1 MVAEILGIQD
11 FSEDDLYEA
20 LDDLWQRQEKIEQA
34 LYRRYL
40 RQHSGPPQLFLYDV
54 TGSYFEGER
63 NELGAYG
70 YNRDGK
76 RGKMQIVIGLLADID
91 GEPLAVRVFAGNT
104 ADPAAVPDQIRKLQD
119 EFKVEELIF
128 VGDCGM
134 VKSRGK
140 QELEQRG
147 LHYITALTDPQIRRL
162 LSQGVLQLELFSERI
177 CEVEDHGVRYVLRR
191 NEDTAAREKHR
202 LEDKL
207 ARLESKIAARNLWA
221 GQHPRSKP
229 KTGLRQLQGW
239 VARHRLDELVEL
251 QIELQEE
258 SNCLRMGCKP
268 AAIEQSLKLAGCYAL
283 TTDVTP
289 AKLDAEQVHT
299 SYMALEKVER
309 DFRAIKT
316 GLLEVRPIFVRKE
329 GRTRGHV
336 FCCMLAL
343 KLAREMERRLRAAF
357 GTTETN
363 PDAITLLAALGRL
376 CLLHWPVEGE
386 NIVTKLPL
394 PDQSQQEILAAFGI
408 HLPAM

>member
-1 MVAEILGIQD
+1 MLARAAG
-11 FSEDDLYEA
+11 
-20 LDDLWQRQEKIEQA
+20 
-34 LYRRYL
+34 
-40 RQHSGPPQLFLYDV
+40 SGGPAPPL
-54 TGSYFEGER
+54 
-63 NELGAYG
+63 
-70 YNRDGK
+70 
-76 RGKMQIVIGLLADID
+76 
-91 GEPLAVRVFAGNT
+91 
-104 ADPAAVPDQIRKLQD
+104 
-119 EFKVEELIF
+119 
-128 VGDCGM
+128 
-134 VKSRGK
+134 
-140 QELEQRG
+140 
-147 LHYITALTDPQIRRL
+147 
-162 LSQGVLQLELFSERI
+162 
-177 CEVEDHGVRYVLRR
+177 VRYVQRR

-239 VARHRLDELVEL
+239 VVRHRLDKLVEL

-258 SNCLRMGCKP
+258 SNCLRMECKP

-289 AKLDAEQVHT
+289 EKLDAEQVHT

>member
-1 MVAEILGIQD
+1 MAEILGIQD

-40 RQHSGPPQLFLYDV
+40 RQHSGPPQLFFYDA

-63 NELGAYG
+63 NELDAYG

-134 VKSRGK
+134 VKSLGK

-191 NEDTAAREKHR
+191 RG
-202 LEDKL
+202 
-207 ARLESKIAARNLWA
+207 SV
-221 GQHPRSKP
+221 KP
-229 KTGLRQLQGW
+229 PSMVQTG
-239 VARHRLDELVEL
+239 
-251 QIELQEE
+251 
-258 SNCLRMGCKP
+258 
-268 AAIEQSLKLAGCYAL
+268 
-283 TTDVTP
+283 
-289 AKLDAEQVHT
+289 
-299 SYMALEKVER
+299 
-309 DFRAIKT
+309 
-316 GLLEVRPIFVRKE
+316 
-329 GRTRGHV
+329 
-336 FCCMLAL
+336 
-343 KLAREMERRLRAAF
+343 
-357 GTTETN
+357 
-363 PDAITLLAALGRL
+363 
-376 CLLHWPVEGE
+376 
-386 NIVTKLPL
+386 
-394 PDQSQQEILAAFGI
+394 
-408 HLPAM
+408 

>member
-1 MVAEILGIQD
+1 M
-11 FSEDDLYEA
+11 
-20 LDDLWQRQEKIEQA
+20 
-34 LYRRYL
+34 
-40 RQHSGPPQLFLYDV
+40 

-162 LSQGVLQLELFSERI
+162 RCQGVLQLELFNERI
-177 CEVEDHGVRYVLRR
+177 CEVEGHGVRYVLRR

-229 KTGLRQLQGW
+229 ETELRQLQGW

-251 QIELQEE
+251 QIEL
-258 SNCLRMGCKP
+258 
-268 AAIEQSLKLAGCYAL
+268 
-283 TTDVTP
+283 
-289 AKLDAEQVHT
+289 
-299 SYMALEKVER
+299 
-309 DFRAIKT
+309 
-316 GLLEVRPIFVRKE
+316 
-329 GRTRGHV
+329 
-336 FCCMLAL
+336 
-343 KLAREMERRLRAAF
+343 
-357 GTTETN
+357 
-363 PDAITLLAALGRL
+363 
-376 CLLHWPVEGE
+376 
-386 NIVTKLPL
+386 
-394 PDQSQQEILAAFGI
+394 
-408 HLPAM
+408 